1 MRRPLDGVLLL
12 DKPIGVSSNNI
23 LQRVKWLYRAERAG
37 HTGTLDPL
45 ATGLLPLAFGEAT
58 KFSQGLLD
66 ADKRYRATIRFGAT
80 TSTADAEGEV
90 LERRAVTFDEAALL
104 AALERFTGAIE
115 QVPPMYSA
123 LKRDGKPLYA
133 YARAGI
139 ELERQP
145 RAVTIHAL
153 RLVSYRAP
161 DAVVDVDCSKGT
173 YVRTLAE
180 DIGRV
185 LGAGAHLA
193 ALRRTGV
200 GALDVSNALAVATIE
215 QASESERDALLAPID
230 ALVAAYPRADV
241 DADAARAFGH
251 GQTVHPI
258 APPRPAPAVEISLVR
273 IYGPADQFLGV
284 GTLGVD
290 GRLAPSRVAALR

>member
-80 TSTADAEGEV
+80 TTTADAEGEV
-90 LERRAVTFDEAALL
+90 LECRAVTFDEAALL
-104 AALERFTGAIE
+104 VALDRFTGPIE

-133 YARAGI
+133 YARAGV
-139 ELERQP
+139 ELERAP

-161 DAVVDVDCSKGT
+161 DA
-173 YVRTLAE
+173 
-180 DIGRV
+180 
-185 LGAGAHLA
+185 
-193 ALRRTGV
+193 
-200 GALDVSNALAVATIE
+200 ATI
-215 QASESERDALLAPID
+215 SRESR
-230 ALVAAYPRADV
+230 
-241 DADAARAFGH
+241 GH
-251 GQTVHPI
+251 
-258 APPRPAPAVEISLVR
+258 R
-273 IYGPADQFLGV
+273 
-284 GTLGVD
+284 
-290 GRLAPSRVAALR
+290 